1 MKRKDNQEKRDPV
14 TITDITEVRCKRL
27 EGLAAR
33 PDIDVEDRRAL
44 LDSAKMQR
52 NWAASISEH
61 HWGEQSRNMDMA
73 GAMLQIIK
81 MASESLAPWSNR
93 ERIDTWL
100 GFKKIGGRK

>member
-1 MKRKDNQEKRDPV
+1 MKRKECQTKREPV
-14 TITDITEVRCKRL
+14 MFEGITEVRCKRL

-33 PDIDVEDRRAL
+33 PDIDAEDRRAL

-52 NWAASISEH
+52 HWSKVVAEH
-61 HWGEQSRNMDMA
+61 HFGEQQRNMNMA
-73 GAMLQIIK
+73 GAMLKIITL
-81 MASESLAPWSNR
+81 ASESLAPWSNR